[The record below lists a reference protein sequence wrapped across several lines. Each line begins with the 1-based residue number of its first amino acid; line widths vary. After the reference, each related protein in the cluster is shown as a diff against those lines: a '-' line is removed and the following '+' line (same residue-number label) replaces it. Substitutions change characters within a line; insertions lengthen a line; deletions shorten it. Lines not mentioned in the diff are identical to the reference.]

1 MKVLIVCNNAYTR
14 GNGLQTALLSLLGNL
29 KAEGIDARLM
39 ATENEDAAGP
49 QPDYPLKH
57 FHVPVFEFLM
67 ESNGF
72 RFGTIDSGTLARAVR
87 WADIIHIQEAFPLES
102 RVITLAEKMGK
113 PCVATYHLFAQNVVA
128 NAIHGE
134 ADNVINSV
142 IDWFWKEYVFDRCSH
157 IHCPTETVRRH
168 LEGQGFK
175 ASMEVFS
182 NGISIPEKAVKA
194 ETVIAGPGPVEIL
207 CIGRLAYEKSQETL
221 LDAMEH
227 SRHSHRIRLHFAG
240 KGPMEENIRKK
251 AAKLVDDGVLT
262 YEPVFGFYDKA
273 GLTELIRRSYL
284 YIHCA
289 WAEVE
294 GLSCLEAI
302 REGLVPLIADGELT
316 ATSQFA
322 LDGRS
327 IFPAH
332 DARKLA
338 EKIDWW
344 IEHPA
349 DRNEMGQKYADSARA
364 YDIRK
369 STEAM
374 VGMYRKALS
383 SQVLQ

>member
-1 MKVLIVCNNAYTR
+1 
-14 GNGLQTALLSLLGNL
+14 
-29 KAEGIDARLM
+29 
-39 ATENEDAAGP
+39 
-49 QPDYPLKH
+49 
-57 FHVPVFEFLM
+57 
-67 ESNGF
+67 
-72 RFGTIDSGTLARAVR
+72 
-87 WADIIHIQEAFPLES
+87 
-102 RVITLAEKMGK
+102 
-113 PCVATYHLFAQNVVA
+113 
-128 NAIHGE
+128 
-134 ADNVINSV
+134 
-142 IDWFWKEYVFDRCSH
+142 
-157 IHCPTETVRRH
+157 
-168 LEGQGFK
+168 
-175 ASMEVFS
+175 
-182 NGISIPEKAVKA
+182 
-194 ETVIAGPGPVEIL
+194 
-207 CIGRLAYEKSQETL
+207 
-221 LDAMEH
+221 MEH